1 MERGIGGLASLLTGL
16 VVFVISA
23 FLMFTN
29 PYTPEGHEGYVFEQ
43 PRVWGNGGFQGAV
56 RGPGNYGFA
65 IWRNRAINVDF
76 RPHTINEDFKILAR
90 DDLNV
95 SFRFQG
101 VFKVNEGTIQQVV
114 EKYGGQVWYNRFVKE
129 PFRSFVRD
137 SVQVY
142 DSREIKTK
150 REVIA
155 EQVQSKLM
163 QHLQGTP
170 FVLVKLVVGN
180 IDYPKAVA
188 EAVEKKLAAEQEL
201 EKKAIEKKIAMKDA
215 EIRIEEAKGIAQA
228 QKIINATLT
237 KNYLQHEAIN
247 AQLKMADSPNH
258 TTVYIPSGTN
268 GIPLVY
274 DSRK

>member
-1 MERGIGGLASLLTGL
+1 M
-16 VVFVISA
+16 
-23 FLMFTN
+23 
-29 PYTPEGHEGYVFEQ
+29 
-43 PRVWGNGGFQGAV
+43 
-56 RGPGNYGFA
+56 
-65 IWRNRAINVDF
+65 
-76 RPHTINEDFKILAR
+76 
-90 DDLNV
+90 
-95 SFRFQG
+95 
-101 VFKVNEGTIQQVV
+101 FKVNEGTIQEVV
-114 EKYGGQVWYNRFVKE
+114 EKYGGQVWYKRFVKE

-137 SVQVY
+137 SVQIY

-155 EQVQSKLM
+155 TQVQTKLM
-163 QHLQGTP
+163 QHLKGTP

-201 EKKAIEKKIAMKDA
+201 EKKAIEKKIAMKNA